1 VVVDAVVDADVVAAV
16 VSVAVVVVV
25 VVDGEEVVV
34 ARNGK
39 PTTHCPPIWAVRKG
53 SVNQSQEK
61 RKMKG

>member
-1 VVVDAVVDADVVAAV
+1 MVVDAVVDADVVAAV
-16 VSVAVVVVV
+16 VSVAVVVV

-53 SVNQSQEK
+53 RVNQSQEK